1 MSRRQDGQA
10 LVGALVVTT
19 LAFLLAGTVAV
30 GASALLSQETNSH
43 NGSSRDLA
51 AQDALAAAVAGVA
64 GKGSAGG
71 SAPCDRAGPLNSTL
85 LPSGYTTQAQCVRA
99 DGVPAGPLTLVQLPW
114 SAGCAVVEV
123 SGYSS
128 SHLLIWFTARGNTNA
143 WVDGNSSGCKQQKG
157 AVCPDNGSAFVTHGL
172 DCDFT
177 ESQEG
182 NGNGNGNGGDQYL
195 HVQNPTQSPVRVR
208 IAPYDGSGGSIYVLA
223 ATTGM
228 PGGPTYE
235 VADIWVSADGGTTAL
250 RLEGTI

>member
-43 NGSSRDLA
+43 NASSRDLA

-71 SAPCDRAGPLNSTL
+71 SAPCDRAGLLNSTVL
-85 LPSGYTTQAQCVRA
+85 SSGYATQAQCVRV
-99 DGVPAGPLTLVQLPW
+99 DGVNAGPLTLVQLPW

-143 WVDGNSSGCKQQKG
+143 WVDGNSSGCNRQRG
-157 AVCPDNGSAFVTHGL
+157 AICSDNGSAFVTHGL

-177 ESQEG
+177 EIQEG
-182 NGNGNGNGGDQYL
+182 NDGDQYL
-195 HVQNPTQSPVRVR
+195 HVQNPAQSPVRIR
-208 IAPYDGSGGSIYVLA
+208 LAPYNNAGGSIYVLA
-223 ATTGM
+223 ATTGV

-235 VADIWVSADGGTTAL
+235 VADLWVSPDGATTAL
-250 RLEGTI
+250 RLEGTL